1 MRLHLIAVG
10 NRMPAWVSDGYRDYA
25 RRMPPECRLE
35 LTEIAPGKRSAKADV
50 ARILDAEGKRMLA
63 ALPSGCRVI
72 ALEVDGKSWDTRL
85 LAKRLGEWLQAGQD
99 IALLVGGPEG
109 LSSACRERA
118 ELCWSLSPLTFPHPL
133 VRVVLAEQLYRA
145 WTLLSGHP
153 YHRS

>member
-1 MRLHLIAVG
+1 
-10 NRMPAWVSDGYRDYA
+10 MPAWVSNGYQEYA

-35 LTEIAPGKRSAKADV
+35 LTEIRPGKRSAKADV
-50 ARILDAEGKRMLA
+50 ARILDEEGKRMLA

-72 ALEVDGKSWDTRL
+72 ALEVDGKSWDTTRL
-85 LAKRLGEWLQAGQD
+85 AQRLGEWLQAGQD

-109 LSSACRERA
+109 LSPACRERA

-145 WTLLSGHP
+145 WTLLSAHP

>member
-1 MRLHLIAVG
+1 
-10 NRMPAWVSDGYRDYA
+10 MPAWVSDGYQEYA
-25 RRMPPECRLE
+25 RRMPPECRLQ
-35 LTEIAPGKRSAKADV
+35 LTEIALGKRSAKADV
-50 ARILDAEGKRMLA
+50 ARILDDEGKRMLA

-72 ALEVDGKSWDTRL
+72 ALEVDGKAWDTRL
-85 LAKRLGEWLQAGQD
+85 LARHLGEWLRAGQD

-109 LSSACRERA
+109 LASACRERA

>member
-1 MRLHLIAVG
+1 
-10 NRMPAWVSDGYRDYA
+10 MPAWVSNGYQEYA

-50 ARILDAEGKRMLA
+50 ARILDEEGKRMLA

-72 ALEVDGKSWDTRL
+72 ALEVDGKSWDTKRL
-85 LAKRLGEWLQAGQD
+85 AQRLGEWLQAGQD

-109 LSSACRERA
+109 LAPACRERA